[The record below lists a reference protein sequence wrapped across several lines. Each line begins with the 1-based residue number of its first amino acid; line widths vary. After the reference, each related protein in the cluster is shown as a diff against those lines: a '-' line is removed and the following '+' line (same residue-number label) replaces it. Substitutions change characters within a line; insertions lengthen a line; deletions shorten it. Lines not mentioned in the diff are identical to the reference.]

1 MTDGQPQ
8 SDGTIRVDKWLWFAR
23 FFKSR
28 SLAAKLVQGKKVR
41 LNSQVIAKP
50 SVNVKPGD
58 VLTFPQVKD
67 IRVIKILELGTR
79 RGPAPEAQSLYEDL
93 APKEDNPQ
101 KSSDDVKSGK
111 PGFEREKGSG
121 RPTKADR
128 RALDKLR
135 QNPDNEI

>member
-1 MTDGQPQ
+1 MTNEQAQ
-8 SDGTIRVDKWLWFAR
+8 SGDTLRVDKWLWFAR

-28 SLAAKLVQGKKVR
+28 SLAAKLVQGRKVR

-50 SVNVKPGD
+50 SVSVKPGD
-58 VLTFPQVKD
+58 VLTFPQAKD

-79 RGPAPEAQSLYEDL
+79 RGPAPEAQMLYEDL
-93 APKEDNPQ
+93 ALKETKPQ
-101 KSSDDVKSGK
+101 RSETNDQSGK

-135 QNPDNEI
+135 QNPDN